1 MKSFLWFALPVFAWA
16 GFTWADDAADKDYIA
31 RFEKE
36 FPKAAQPSSLGEYAT
51 AARYDELYMG
61 GNLDKAIQKISNDSG
76 GIAWGLSY
84 RMMSL
89 NDMYRA
95 TGDAKYLRANRR
107 CIEAALAVTDDKI
120 GKSLFTGRVV
130 TAWGCDKFAERGR
143 AVHAVHTGI
152 ITAPMFEF
160 LLLARDHA
168 AFLEELGAAFQSI
181 AKGATDAL
189 AVHDRQWRDGPEEG
203 AGHYIGMDQEN
214 VLENKPLPGN
224 RLSAM
229 GWALWRSWQLS
240 GNTTHRD
247 RALALGRYIK
257 NRLYASPDGAYYR
270 SYWLPLD
277 PVKEE
282 RAREDVNGED
292 ASHAGLTMALPVA
305 LAHDGQIFTADDL
318 RRVGAMVIH
327 GIARL
332 GGGIL
337 MGSTTGSPKL
347 DPGYVGHAVNW
358 LAFADAEPRVREPIL
373 SFYLTYKTTPNAYEL
388 ARLIGYIK
396 NAEKDRQQN

>member
-1 MKSFLWFALPVFAWA
+1 MKAFLWFMLPAFAWA
-16 GFTWADDAADKDYIA
+16 VAAWAGDAADKDYIA
-31 RFEKE
+31 QFEKE
-36 FPKAAQPSSLGEYAT
+36 FPKVAQPLSLGEYAT
-51 AARYDELYMG
+51 VSRYDERYMG
-61 GNLDKAIQKISNDSG
+61 ENLEKALRKISNDSG

-89 NDMYRA
+89 NDMFRV
-95 TGDAKYLRANRR
+95 TNDVKYLRANRR
-107 CIEAALAVTDDKI
+107 CIQAVLAVTDDKA

-130 TAWGCDKFAERGR
+130 AAWGCDKYAERGR
-143 AVHAVHTGI
+143 AVYAVHTGI

-160 LLLARDHA
+160 LLLARDQA
-168 AFLEELGAAFQSI
+168 AFREELGEAYSAI

-229 GWALWRSWQLS
+229 GWALWRSWQWS
-240 GNTTHRD
+240 QNTVHRD

-257 NRLYASPDGAYYR
+257 NRLYASPDGACYW
-270 SYWLPLD
+270 SYWLPVD

-305 LAHDGQIFTADDL
+305 LARDGQIFTADDL
-318 RRVGAMVIH
+318 QRIGAMVIN
-327 GIARL
+327 GLARL
-332 GGGIL
+332 GGGVL

-347 DPGYVGHAVNW
+347 GPGYVGHAVNW
-358 LAFADAEPRVREPIL
+358 LAFADAEPRIREPIL
-373 SFYLTYKTTPNAYEL
+373 SFYLTYKPNPDAYEL
-388 ARLIGYIK
+388 ARLLFYIK
-396 NAEKDRQQN
+396 TAGKQP